1 MIKMRR
7 YEDAFDRKKYFIYD
21 DEIYKTDEEV
31 IYTLN
36 ITDMGSIERG
46 CVSLFESE
54 YKLIKQAIEQEKQ
67 ALMDSLRGNKDED

>member
-1 MIKMRR
+1 MRK
-7 YEDAFDRKKYFIYD
+7 YEDAFDRPKYFLYD
-21 DEIYKTDEEV
+21 DEIYKTDKEV
-31 IYTLN
+31 IYALN

-54 YKLIKQAIEQEKQ
+54 YKLIKQAVEQEKQ

>member
-1 MIKMRR
+1 MRS
-7 YEDAFDRKKYFIYD
+7 YEDAFDRKKYFLYD

-31 IYTLN
+31 IYALN
-36 ITDMGSIERG
+36 ITDMGSIELG

-54 YKLIKQAIEQEKQ
+54 YKLIKQAVEQEKQ

>member
-7 YEDAFDRKKYFIYD
+7 YEDAFDRPKYFLYD
-21 DEIYKTDEEV
+21 DEIYKTDKEV
-31 IYTLN
+31 IYALN

-54 YKLIKQAIEQEKQ
+54 YKLIKQAVEQEKQ

>member
-1 MIKMRR
+1 MRR
-7 YEDAFDRKKYFIYD
+7 YEDAFDRPKCFLYD

-31 IYTLN
+31 IYALN

-54 YKLIKQAIEQEKQ
+54 YKLIKQAVEQEKQ

>member
-7 YEDAFDRKKYFIYD
+7 YEDAFDRPKYFLYD
-21 DEIYKTDEEV
+21 DEIYKTDKEV
-31 IYTLN
+31 IYALN
-36 ITDMGSIERG
+36 VTDMGSIERG

-54 YKLIKQAIEQEKQ
+54 YKLIKQAVEQEKQ

>member
-1 MIKMRR
+1 MRS
-7 YEDAFDRKKYFIYD
+7 YEDAFDRPKYFLYD

-31 IYTLN
+31 IYALN

-46 CVSLFESE
+46 CASLFESE
-54 YKLIKQAIEQEKQ
+54 YKLIKQAVEQEKQ

>member
-1 MIKMRR
+1 MIKMRS
-7 YEDAFDRKKYFIYD
+7 YEDAYDRKKYFIYD
-21 DEIYKTDEEV
+21 DEIYKTNEEV

-46 CVSLFESE
+46 CASLFESE
-54 YKLIKQAIEQEKQ
+54 YKLIKQAVEQEKQ

>member
-1 MIKMRR
+1 MRR

-54 YKLIKQAIEQEKQ
+54 YKLVKQAIEQEKQ